1 MAKHLAVFDASSAK
15 LIFSGK
21 KTVEGRF
28 SKIKISPFLSVSS
41 GDAVYVKVSGEAI
54 VGQFIVDRVIYFDHP
69 TLEEISE
76 IKKKYA
82 KQMAMREDFW
92 LSHEKITY
100 ITLMFIRSVNR
111 FLIAPEVAK
120 KDLRGW
126 VVLEEPESKSNLY

>member
-1 MAKHLAVFDASSAK
+1 MAKHLAVFDTDSAK

-28 SKIKISPFLSVSS
+28 SKIKIAPFLSVSS

-69 TLEEISE
+69 TLEEIAE

-82 KQMAMREDFW
+82 KQLAMRENFW
-92 LSHEKITY
+92 LSHEKIAY

-111 FLIAPEVAK
+111 FLVAPEVTK

-126 VVLEEPESKSNLY
+126 VVLEETESKQSY

>member
-1 MAKHLAVFDASSAK
+1 MIKHLAVFDAGSAK

-28 SKIKISPFLSVSS
+28 SKIKIAPFAQVSA
-41 GDAVYVKVSGEAI
+41 GDAVYVKVSGESI

-69 TLEEISE
+69 TKEEIVE

-82 KQMAMREDFW
+82 KQLAMIESFW
-92 LSHEKITY
+92 LRHEKITY
-100 ITLMFIRSVNR
+100 ITLMFVRSVNR
-111 FLIAPEVAK
+111 FIIAPEIAK

-126 VVLEEPESKSNLY
+126 VVLEESQKSEVRS